1 MYMLSLGRAC
11 GNARN
16 WYGGEHEYNCTNTDE
31 IVMRYK
37 FAWLCLCFGFALCQ
51 RKPLKSTTILIRWWH
66 VATTHASSTTTT
78 DNDNDSFWRGG
89 GGLNCYRSSKLL
101 QVTTLCV
108 SRCQC
113 YLSCRF
119 VHLSAYICMYI
130 FIWPL
135 SLKRFL
141 DSNVGKATVLRL
153 LLLLLLSF
161 FLLSNSDR
169 KNTGMHTHTYIW
181 IYIYITCMHTYLHV
195 YACKMQ
201 LPSEMRCPGGP
212 QCKNEQQKQRN
223 KTSISIHRQQQWEAM
238 AAQSQRSAVE
248 ITATAHRTWTVEKQ
262 WVVHG
267 LTHLQTFVSV

>member
-1 MYMLSLGRAC
+1 MCPQWQSNSGYWNIETKRIWKKAVNSLHEYLHIYTIHIYLSSHSHAYLSMYVCMYMLSLGRAC

-37 FAWLCLCFGFALCQ
+37 FVWLCLCFGFALCQ

-78 DNDNDSFWRGG
+78 DNDNDSFCSWG

-161 FLLSNSDR
+161 FPPFKLR
-169 KNTGMHTHTYIW
+169 QKKHRYAHTYIYMN
-181 IYIYITCMHTYLHV
+181 IYLYYMHAYIFTCVCL
-195 YACKMQ
+195 
-201 LPSEMRCPGGP
+201 
-212 QCKNEQQKQRN
+212 
-223 KTSISIHRQQQWEAM
+223 
-238 AAQSQRSAVE
+238 
-248 ITATAHRTWTVEKQ
+248 
-262 WVVHG
+262 
-267 LTHLQTFVSV
+267 